1 MSNKQYAVYQGFHPG
16 IYDNWTQAKQEV
28 VGFSNA
34 VYKSFNTYDEAYDWM
49 NTNIGIS
56 KKMNLKVSP
65 KVTKYMSTHHK
76 ETSEP
81 YYEEPE
87 KSSEPEAVQ
96 ESDTGCAIKLYTD
109 GSYDKYTKRYAWAY
123 VLISNDNRLVAFD
136 SGAEPASD
144 DNMWQV
150 SGEIKGVVN
159 GLTQADKL
167 GYDSV
172 NVDYDLVN
180 LQKWGDDEWQAKKPE
195 TMNYKQF
202 IGEMRDSG
210 MEIVFTK
217 IKSHTG
223 NEFNEVCDM
232 LAKRALGIKKLDN
245 MQAIPEEYR
254 DLMKEG

>member
-16 IYDNWTQAKQEV
+16 IYDNWEQAKREV
-28 VGFSNA
+28 TGFSNA

-49 NTNIGIS
+49 ENNVS
-56 KKMNLKVSP
+56 MSQKMKLQVSP
-65 KVTKYMSTHHK
+65 KVTKYMNTHHK
-76 ETSEP
+76 EASES

-87 KSSEPEAVQ
+87 VVQ
-96 ESDTGCAIKLYTD
+96 EPDSECAIKLYTD

-123 VLISNDNRLVAFD
+123 VLISNDNRLVDFD
-136 SGAEPASD
+136 AGAESASD

-180 LQKWGDDEWQAKKPE
+180 LQKWGDDEWQAKNPE

-210 MEIVFTK
+210 MKIVFTK

-245 MQAIPEEYR
+245 MKAIPEEYR

>member
-16 IYDNWTQAKQEV
+16 IYDNWEQAKREV
-28 VGFSNA
+28 TGFSNA

-49 NTNIGIS
+49 ENNVS
-56 KKMNLKVSP
+56 MSQKMKLQVSS
-65 KVTKYMSTHHK
+65 KVTKYMNTHHK
-76 ETSEP
+76 EASES

-87 KSSEPEAVQ
+87 VVQ
-96 ESDTGCAIKLYTD
+96 EPDSECAIKLYTD

-123 VLISNDNRLVAFD
+123 VLISNDNRLVDFD
-136 SGAEPASD
+136 AGAESASD

-245 MQAIPEEYR
+245 MKAIPEEYR